1 MIKQKYFHTFGYII
15 EIERHQSVKPLK
27 NINMAIYDI
36 GGSEVKG
43 DASEAMSEIPQ
54 NRTLM
59 VEKLTKEAPVKPEVA
74 EGLKTI
80 EEVFEHYSP
89 TVEMEFQDSEGGTRK
104 ETLRFKNLGDFGIKG
119 ITNQSEF
126 LKELT
131 AKKEQNQKIIKHLKS
146 NKLLQKAL
154 ENEDTKT
161 ALLNAINAL
170 IKELK
175 DNK

>member
-1 MIKQKYFHTFGYII
+1 
-15 EIERHQSVKPLK
+15 
-27 NINMAIYDI
+27 MAIYDI

-43 DASEAMSEIPQ
+43 DANEAMSEIPQ
-54 NRTLM
+54 NKTLM
-59 VEKLTKEAPVKPEVA
+59 VEKLTMEPPVKPEVA

-80 EEVFEHYSP
+80 DEVFGHYAPS
-89 TVEMEFQDSEGGTRK
+89 VEMEFQDSEGGTRK
-104 ETLRFKNLGDFGIKG
+104 ETLNFKNLGDFGIKG

-131 AKKEQNQKIIKHLKS
+131 AQKEQNQKIIKQLKT

-154 ENEDTKT
+154 ENEETKA

-175 DNK
+175 DNR

>member
-1 MIKQKYFHTFGYII
+1 MG
-15 EIERHQSVKPLK
+15 
-27 NINMAIYDI
+27 IYNI

-59 VEKLTKEAPVKPEVA
+59 VEKLTEEPPVKPEVV
-74 EGLKTI
+74 EGLKSI
-80 EEVFEHYSP
+80 DEVFEHFSP
-89 TVEMEFQDSEGGTRK
+89 KVEMEFHDNEGVSRK
-104 ETLRFKNLGDFGIKG
+104 EVLSFKNLGDFGVKG
-119 ITNQSEF
+119 ITNQSDF
-126 LKELT
+126 LKNLT
-131 AKKEQNQKIIKHLKS
+131 SMKEQNQKIIKQLKS
-146 NKLLQKAL
+146 NKLLQKSL
-154 ENEDTKT
+154 ENDEYKT